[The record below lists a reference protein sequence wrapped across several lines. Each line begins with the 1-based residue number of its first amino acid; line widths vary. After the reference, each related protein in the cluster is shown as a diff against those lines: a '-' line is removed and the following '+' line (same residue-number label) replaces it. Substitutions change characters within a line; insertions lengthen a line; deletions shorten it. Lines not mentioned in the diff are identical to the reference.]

1 MASVID
7 NKDDRLTPRQQA
19 RRQNILS
26 AAQALVA
33 DRGHVAV
40 TMRAIAEASGTAEKT
55 LYNIFGTKDRLIA
68 AMARDRSAVVFQA
81 AVDAAPEGGWAMLH
95 SFARLAGELTLADPP
110 MSRALAAIVV
120 DHGDLVGLNDIY
132 AGTVAVAL
140 DQMVA
145 EGMIAPPP
153 SRASTIR
160 QIRLG
165 IVSAVLFWAK
175 GEISDAELGPYIFLK
190 MGEPFLTLTQGDYG
204 LPIWRDVHAAQ
215 QRLARLHRDAP
226 SPNL

>member
-1 MASVID
+1 MALSDDIGG
-7 NKDDRLTPRQQA
+7 DRLTPRQQE
-19 RRQNILS
+19 RRERILS

-33 DRGHVAV
+33 SHGHVAV
-40 TMRAIAEASGTAEKT
+40 TMRAIAQASGTAEKT

-68 AMARDRSAVVFQA
+68 AMARARSAVVFQA

-95 SFARLAGELTLADPP
+95 SFARLAAELTLADPP

-140 DQMVA
+140 DQMVD

-165 IVSAVLFWAK
+165 VVSVVLFWAR
-175 GEISDAELGPYIFLK
+175 GEISDAELGPSMFLK
-190 MGEPFLTLTQGDYG
+190 MGEPFLTLTHSMKGA
-204 LPIWRDVHAAQ
+204 PIWRDVMAAQ
-215 QRLARLHRDAP
+215 EHLARLHGDRPA
-226 SPNL
+226 NL